1 MQVGSTCFLSQ
12 PQACKWILYT
22 AHPTPGARTHARAM
36 GLTRPHA
43 VRPSRRISTAHPLLQ
58 FAYVAAVRPGVQN
71 GGRRRAGRSGSL
83 YVETMQIAAAAVQ
96 LIGCRRRRL
105 TRRLPPPPESL
116 APARLGSGAAA
127 PSPLLALTG
136 GPNSLFI
143 QEESTL
149 KCESI
154 FLSSA

>member
-1 MQVGSTCFLSQ
+1 MVGVGTE
-12 PQACKWILYT
+12 
-22 AHPTPGARTHARAM
+22 
-36 GLTRPHA
+36 

-58 FAYVAAVRPGVQN
+58 FAYVAAARAGVQN

-96 LIGCRRRRL
+96 LIGCRHHRRL

-116 APARLGSGAAA
+116 APARLGFGAAA
-127 PSPLLALTG
+127 PPSLLALTG

-143 QEESTL
+143 REESIL
-149 KCESI
+149 KREPI
-154 FLSSA
+154 FLSSV